1 MPLIVVVLAA
11 AAAAAVVVVVVLG
24 AEIAPTSGFKVA
36 MAPVAMLSLAR
47 SLVGCLLSSVAAAKK
62 ISKSSLAREIERE
75 REREREREYLFN
87 NLTVVRRR
95 SRVPISFFQIFYPQM
110 PVDTSANCAFSP
122 AGSFFFSLHFP
133 NTLMCGFCLSKS
145 LKSGLQMNDAW
156 CRCDHISSAW
166 TVFHQAHHHRLLC
179 WKRVILFFFD
189 GMSFYWK
196 QSQHSGEPHNI
207 TLKPRKASI
216 VEILHSHLWKFR
228 ILVVYS

>member
-1 MPLIVVVLAA
+1 LPLIVVVLAA
-11 AAAAAVVVVVVLG
+11 AAAAAVVVVVLG

-47 SLVGCLLSSVAAAKK
+47 SLAGCLLSS
-62 ISKSSLAREIERE
+62 
-75 REREREREYLFN
+75 
-87 NLTVVRRR
+87 
-95 SRVPISFFQIFYPQM
+95 ISFFQIFYPQM
-110 PVDTSANCAFSP
+110 PLDTSANCAFSP

-156 CRCDHISSAW
+156 CRCDHISSVW
-166 TVFHQAHHHRLLC
+166 TVSHQAHHHRLLC

-207 TLKPRKASI
+207 TLKPWKASI
-216 VEILHSHLWKFR
+216 VEILHSQLWKFR
-228 ILVVYS
+228 ILGVYS